1 MFKTFSYSSRC
12 GAQISRTLFAL
23 RCFSSRPPPHDHG
36 KIASTGYGHDH
47 IFIVSGSLLPER
59 LLVFHAGTRRIVFV
73 GCMKLTTIFL
83 FAFSC
88 GAIAP
93 AYYEA
98 PDQPVWAPLAGNYA
112 SNL

>member
-12 GAQISRTLFAL
+12 GAQVSRTLLAL

-59 LLVFHAGTRRIVFV
+59 LLVFHAGTQRIVFV

-93 AYYEA
+93 AYYKA
-98 PDQPVWAPLAGNYA
+98 PDQPVWAPIAGNYA